1 MSKVGKR
8 PIALPEGVQVELQDG
23 RVIVRGPH
31 GALEQAFEPE
41 YVDIVVQGG
50 EVHVTRKAD
59 RAVYRSRHG
68 LYRALVANM
77 VHGVHERW
85 QRELELRGLGY
96 RARLEGRTLLM
107 ELGYSHPVRYEL
119 PEGIEVEVRDNTKV
133 TVTGIDK
140 QLVGQVAAHI
150 RGYRKPEPY
159 RGTGIR
165 YRDEEVARKAGKVGA
180 K

>member
-8 PIALPEGVQVELQDG
+8 PIALPERVQVELHDG

-31 GALEQAFEPE
+31 GTLEQAFEPE
-41 YVDIVVQGG
+41 YVDIVVQDG

-68 LYRALVANM
+68 LYRALIANM
-77 VHGVHERW
+77 VHGVHEGW

-119 PEGIEVEVRDNTKV
+119 PEGIEVEVRDNTKLI
-133 TVTGIDK
+133 VTGIDK

-150 RGYRKPEPY
+150 RGYRRPEPY